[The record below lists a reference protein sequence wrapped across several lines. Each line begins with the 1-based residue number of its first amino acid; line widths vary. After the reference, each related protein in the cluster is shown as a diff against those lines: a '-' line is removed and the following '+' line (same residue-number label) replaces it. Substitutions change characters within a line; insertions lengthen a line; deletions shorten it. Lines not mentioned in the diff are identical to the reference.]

1 MHEFGNFLVSLP
13 VWGQAL
19 VFMSITLVAGE
30 LIARVTQRLAR
41 GLDLGRELTVTV
53 AVYTVVGTTYGI
65 LLSFAV
71 SLVWGENSGAATAV
85 SNEAQALSQLHRSA
99 GFTLAQPY
107 AGEAQALARNY
118 AQTVVER
125 EWPELR
131 RHEFTHTSR
140 DAANRLADFAGQIPQ
155 TAAANPASYMMFQ
168 GHVTRWLEAR
178 QQRLTAGITDL
189 PRPMWGALV
198 LGALVL
204 FSFHGALVTQTSRA
218 RYLLLVPL
226 AMIIGVQLCMVF
238 TLDRP
243 YAGAF
248 AVDPQPFI
256 DFIDAMR

>member
-1 MHEFGNFLVSLP
+1 MQSLGNLLIALP

-19 VFMSITLVAGE
+19 IFVAVTLLAGE
-30 LIARVTQRLAR
+30 LVARLTQRLAR

-85 SNEAQALSQLHRSA
+85 SNEAQALAQLHRSA

-107 AGEAQALARNY
+107 SGEAQSLARRY
-118 AQTVVER
+118 AKVVVED
-125 EWPELR
+125 EWPKLR
-131 RHEFTHTSR
+131 RHDFDQTSR
-140 DAANRLADFAGQIPQ
+140 PAANRLADFAAQVPQ
-155 TAAANPASYMMFQ
+155 TSAANTASYVLFQ

-178 QQRLTAGITDL
+178 QQRLTAGVTDL
-189 PRPMWGALV
+189 PRPMWGALL

-204 FSFHGALVTQTSRA
+204 FSFHGALVTQTTRA
-218 RYLLLVPL
+218 RYLLLIPL
-226 AMIIGVQLCMVF
+226 GVIIGVQLCMVF

-256 DFIDAMR
+256 EFLDSTR

>member
-1 MHEFGNFLVSLP
+1 MHAFGNFLVSLP
-13 VWGQAL
+13 PWGQAL
-19 VFMSITLVAGE
+19 VFIGITLAAGE

-41 GLDLGRELTVTV
+41 GLDLGQELTVTV

-71 SLVWGENSGAATAV
+71 SLVWSENNGAATAV

-107 AGEAQALARNY
+107 AGEVQSLAQRY
-118 AQTVVER
+118 AHTVVEQ
-125 EWPELR
+125 EWPQLR
-131 RHEFTHTSR
+131 RHEFRNVSR
-140 DAANRLADFAGQIPQ
+140 ADANRLTDLAGQIPQ
-155 TAAANPASYMMFQ
+155 TAAANAASYMMFQ

-189 PRPMWGALV
+189 PRPMWGALL

-204 FSFHGALVTQTSRA
+204 FSFHGALVTQSTRA

-226 AMIIGVQLCMVF
+226 AIIIGVQLCMVF

-256 DFIDAMR
+256 DFLEAER

>member
-1 MHEFGNFLVSLP
+1 MHAFGNFLVSLP

-19 VFMSITLVAGE
+19 VFIAITLAAGE
-30 LIARVTQRLAR
+30 LIARFTQHLAR

-71 SLVWGENSGAATAV
+71 SLVWSENSGAATAV

-99 GFTLAQPY
+99 GYTLAQPY
-107 AGEAQALARNY
+107 AGEVQQLARRY
-118 AQTVVER
+118 AKTVVDQ
-125 EWPELR
+125 EWPQLR
-131 RHEFTHTSR
+131 RHEFTQASR
-140 DAANRLADFAGQIPQ
+140 ADANRLADFAGQVPQ

-168 GHVTRWLEAR
+168 GHVTRWLETR

-189 PRPMWGALV
+189 PRPMWGALI
-198 LGALVL
+198 LGAMVL

-218 RYLLLVPL
+218 RYLLLLPL
-226 AMIIGVQLCMVF
+226 AVIIGVQLCMVF

-248 AVDPQPFI
+248 AVDPQPFVE
-256 DFIDAMR
+256 FIDTAR